1 MANFIATVSFTPQGA
16 ADIKSSPK
24 RADAFRAMASELRV
38 TIRELLWTQ
47 GPFDGLIV
55 MDAPDDETA
64 AAVMLRLA
72 AFGNV
77 TTQTARA
84 FNAEEMQ
91 QILEKMKS

>member
-1 MANFIATVSFTPQGA
+1 MATFVSTINFTPQGA
-16 ADIKSSPK
+16 ADIKASPK
-24 RADAFRAMASELRV
+24 RAEGFQAMAKEMGV
-38 TIRELLWTQ
+38 TVTQLYWTQ

-64 AAVMLRLA
+64 AALMLRLA

-84 FNAEEMQ
+84 FSASQMQ
-91 QILEKMKS
+91 QILDKFHG